1 MKEVETACP
10 YMGGTITIYRLP
22 EDGLVQGE
30 ISALHAASSKGHAGV
45 VRILLRAG
53 ASIEATDR
61 WGADLFDAQASL
73 LRSLNPANL
82 LLRPLTAIL
91 STLS

>member
-1 MKEVETACP
+1 MVMLCLSLRKFPKMV
-10 YMGGTITIYRLP
+10 
-22 EDGLVQGE
+22 VQGE

-61 WGADLFDAQASL
+61 WAYDFS
-73 LRSLNPANL
+73 NL
-82 LLRPLTAIL
+82 V
-91 STLS
+91 